1 MVFKKYFG
9 QWHQL
14 FRYYSTMMKESF
26 VKDTLA
32 KVIFLRK
39 YLKGW

>member
-1 MVFKKYFG
+1 
-9 QWHQL
+9 
-14 FRYYSTMMKESF
+14 MMKESF

-39 YLKGW
+39 YLRGW